1 MRKAYISP
9 EIMEIES
16 EAIEMLAV
24 SQLQDLSEAVD
35 YSEGGTLT
43 GARIDDFFGDDDSN
57 VDW

>member
-24 SQLQDLSEAVD
+24 SQLQDLNDATD
-35 YSEGGTLT
+35 YTEGGTLS
-43 GARIDDFFGDDDSN
+43 GARIDDFFEGDN
-57 VDW
+57 E